1 MSRLRHLRS
10 VTALASRGGRGLPSR
25 PTSAVSKDVDE
36 TKVLVEVRN
45 MKKQL
50 LVLWGYLS
58 CGSMG
63 YLAWESIQLHNALE
77 QARQV
82 KKKKKQ
88 DLKN

>member
-1 MSRLRHLRS
+1 MSRLSHLRS
-10 VTALASRGGRGLPSR
+10 VTALASHRGRGLLSR
-25 PTSAVSKDVDE
+25 RNFSTSDVE

-45 MKKQL
+45 MKKQML
-50 LVLWGYLS
+50 LLWGYLS